1 MRGGPGSAGG
11 VGGASKI
18 AALVLGGGFG
28 AAALLD
34 WVPRLAAVAL
44 RGGFGAA
51 AMLGG
56 VPGVAE
62 VLPRGGFGA
71 AAMLS
76 GVTGA
81 AAVLGGVLG
90 AATVLGG
97 VPGVAA
103 VPGGVPGVAVAF
115 ELLEGLVAED
125 ISKVNRSRGLVVGS
139 VKVSGLSNR
148 GWKLQVNVRGTS
160 AALYA
165 ACAHSPHLLAT
176 SGLHVWSLAG
186 S

>member
-1 MRGGPGSAGG
+1 M
-11 VGGASKI
+11 
-18 AALVLGGGFG
+18 LGGGFG

-71 AAMLS
+71 AAMLG
-76 GVTGA
+76 GVPGA
-81 AAVLGGVLG
+81 AAVL
-90 AATVLGG
+90 
-97 VPGVAA
+97 
-103 VPGGVPGVAVAF
+103 GGVPGVAVAF

-125 ISKVNRSRGLVVGS
+125 ISKVNRSRGMVVGS
-139 VKVSGLSNR
+139 VKVSGLSNW

-160 AALYA
+160 AALYG